1 MKTEEGLI
9 RAVGVRGLTAAIINF
24 TIGAGIFVL
33 PAVVAGKI
41 GSAAPIAYVI
51 CAVAMALV
59 VMCFAEAGSRVS
71 LSGGTYAYA
80 EVAFGPYVGFMVA
93 MLLWFGSAVLASAAV
108 VNVFVD
114 AIAQFN
120 PSLGNGAVRAII
132 IIAVYGGLA
141 IVNIRGVKTGSGVV
155 QTVTAAKL
163 LPLLILVGVG
173 FFAIKGVNMTWTGM
187 PSGSDLA
194 RTSIVL
200 IFAFTGVESA
210 LTPSGEVINPA
221 RTVPRAIFTALAITT
236 ALYIAIQVVAQG
248 VLGPELATNT
258 KAPLAAVAE
267 RLLGSGGKIL
277 ILIGAAISTFGYVAG
292 DMLAS
297 PRAVYA
303 LGRDKLLP
311 DITSRVN
318 ERFATPHVAI
328 IIHAVFCAA
337 LALSGTFVT
346 LAVLAVLACLIVYL
360 VCCLATLQLRRK
372 NIRQEGAIPFHVP
385 GGPVVPILASA
396 VVIWLM
402 SSSTRQEFF
411 AVGVMLVVSTLLFFG
426 MRMTRA
432 SAPTIPQ
439 VVEE

>member
-1 MKTEEGLI
+1 MKTSEGLI

-24 TIGAGIFVL
+24 TVGAGIFVL

-41 GSAAPIAYVI
+41 GNAAPIAYLI
-51 CAVAMALV
+51 CAAAMALI

-93 MLLWFGSAVLASAAV
+93 MFLWFGSAVLASAAV

-114 AIAQFN
+114 AVAQFS
-120 PSLGNGAVRAII
+120 PVLGTSVIRAII
-132 IIAVYGGLA
+132 ILAVYGGLA

-173 FFAIKGVNMTWTGM
+173 LFAVKGVNMTWPGM
-187 PSGSDLA
+187 PSGADLA

-221 RTVPRAIFTALAITT
+221 RTVPRAIFTALLINT

-248 VLGPELATNT
+248 VLGVGLATNT
-258 KAPLAAVAE
+258 KAPLAAVAQE
-267 RLLGSGGKIL
+267 ILGNGGRIL
-277 ILIGAAISTFGYVAG
+277 ILIGTAISTFGYVAG

-297 PRAVYA
+297 PRSVFA
-303 LGRDKLLP
+303 LGRDNLLP
-311 DITSRVN
+311 PITSRVN
-318 ERFATPHVAI
+318 DRFATPHVAI

-337 LALSGTFVT
+337 LAISGSFVT
-346 LAVLAVLACLIVYL
+346 LAVVAVLACLVVYL
-360 VCCLATLQLRRK
+360 VCCLATLELRRK
-372 NIRQEGAIPFHVP
+372 NVRQEGAIPFRVP
-385 GGPVVPILASA
+385 GGPVIPVLAVA

-402 SSSTRQEFF
+402 SSSTKQEFF
-411 AVGVMLVVSTLLFFG
+411 AVGVMFVISTLLFFG
-426 MRMTRA
+426 MRFTRA
-432 SAPTIPQ
+432 SSPTIPQ
-439 VVEE
+439 VAEK